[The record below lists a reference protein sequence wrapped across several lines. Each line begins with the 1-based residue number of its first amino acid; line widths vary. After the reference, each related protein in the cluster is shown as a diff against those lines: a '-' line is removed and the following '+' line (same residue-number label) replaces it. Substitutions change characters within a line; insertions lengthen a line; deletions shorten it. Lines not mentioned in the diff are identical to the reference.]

1 MSNPLKLYL
10 IAGEASGDLHA
21 ANLMKALRKEDE
33 TIDFRFWGGDLM
45 EKEGGK
51 PVKHIRDLAFM
62 GFIEVV
68 MNLKT
73 ILSNIRFCKSD
84 IEAYQPD
91 ALVLIDYPG
100 FNLRIAEWA
109 KSKGIKV
116 YYYISPQVW
125 AWKQNRV
132 FKIKKSV
139 DHLFAI
145 LPFEKAFFKKFD
157 YDVEYVGHPL
167 LDAIE
172 QFRVTEIDSSSFR
185 ETNKLDQR
193 PIIAVLP
200 GSRKQEIRV
209 KLPLMLDA
217 LESFD
222 NYQIVI
228 AGAPALDPD
237 FYAPFIT
244 NNRIRIIHGET
255 YNILNSAEIGVVTS
269 GTATL
274 ETALFQVPE
283 VVCYKGSSISY
294 AIAKRLIKIKY
305 ISLVNL
311 ILDREVVKE
320 LIQHE
325 CTASNIRREVETIV
339 IGGTKREKM
348 LAEFATLKKTLGEGG
363 ASRQVAQS
371 ILKTIR

>member
-1 MSNPLKLYL
+1 MSNRLKLYI

-73 ILSNIRFCKSD
+73 ILTNIRFCKSD

-91 ALVLIDYPG
+91 ALVLVDYPG

-172 QFRVTEIDSSSFR
+172 QFRATEIDSTSFR

-237 FYAPFIT
+237 FYSPFIT
-244 NNRIRIIHGET
+244 NDRIRIIHGET

>member
-33 TIDFRFWGGDLM
+33 TIEFRFWGGDLM

-73 ILSNIRFCKSD
+73 ILSNIRFCKTD
-84 IEAYQPD
+84 IEVYQPD

-172 QFRVTEIDSSSFR
+172 QFRATEIDSTSFR
-185 ETNKLDQR
+185 ETNNLDQR

-237 FYAPFIT
+237 FYSPFIS

-255 YNILNSAEIGVVTS
+255 YNILNAAEIGVVTS

-294 AIAKRLIKIKY
+294 AIAKRLIKIKF

-339 IGGTKREKM
+339 IGGSKREKM
-348 LAEFATLKKTLGEGG
+348 LAEFSTLKKTLGEGG

>member
-1 MSNPLKLYL
+1 MSNRLKLYI

-73 ILSNIRFCKSD
+73 ILTNIRFCKSD

-172 QFRVTEIDSSSFR
+172 QFRATEIDSSSFR

-237 FYAPFIT
+237 FYSPFIT

-325 CTASNIRREVETIV
+325 CTASNIRREVEAIV
-339 IGGTKREKM
+339 VGGTKREKM
-348 LAEFATLKKTLGEGG
+348 LVEFATLKKTLGEGG

>member
-33 TIDFRFWGGDLM
+33 TIEFRFWGGDLM

-73 ILSNIRFCKSD
+73 ILSNIRFCKTD
-84 IEAYQPD
+84 IEVYQPD

-172 QFRVTEIDSSSFR
+172 QFRATEIDSTSFR
-185 ETNKLDQR
+185 ETNNLDQR

-237 FYAPFIT
+237 FYSPFIS

-255 YNILNSAEIGVVTS
+255 YNILNAAEIGVVTS

-294 AIAKRLIKIKY
+294 AIAKRLIKIKF

-325 CTASNIRREVETIV
+325 CTASNIRREIETIV
-339 IGGTKREKM
+339 IGGSKREKM
-348 LAEFATLKKTLGEGG
+348 LAEFSTLKKTLGEGG